1 MDLTW
6 LESAQPDHRDVAG
19 AVAVLE
25 AARSVDSPHRP
36 GPTVS
41 AFTASLRHG
50 WDGDPPAVAVA
61 SGADGRV
68 IGVLELSLPRWD
80 NTHLGWVEVT
90 VDPLAR
96 RKGLGRRLFEAGVER
111 TRDAGRRLVVSESWE
126 QSAGVA
132 FAQAMGLDRASQE
145 VQRRQDLTSLDWER
159 FSHEESPAQPLA
171 AGYDLI
177 RMPGSTPDELLADVV
192 RMTAAIN
199 DAPTDDLD
207 IEDEVFSPERIRTFE
222 AAQAAAR
229 QRLYRLVARER
240 STGVLAGHT
249 MVGVDAERPWLAGQ
263 WDTSVLREHR
273 GHRLGLVLKIAML
286 RWLGEVEPQLRT
298 LDTWNAASNA
308 HMVDVNEV
316 LGYQVVATAIAWQRH
331 L

>member
-1 MDLTW
+1 M
-6 LESAQPDHRDVAG
+6 RDVAG

-25 AARSVDSPHRP
+25 AARAVDSPHRP
-36 GPTVS
+36 SPTVS

-50 WDGDPPAVAVA
+50 WDGDPPSIAVTRGVH
-61 SGADGRV
+61 GRV

-80 NTHLGWVEVT
+80 NTHLGWVEVS

-96 RKGLGRRLFEAGVER
+96 RQGVGRRLFEAGVER
-111 TRDAGRRLVVSESWE
+111 TRDAGRRLVVAESWE
-126 QSAGVA
+126 ESAGMA
-132 FAQAMGLDRASQE
+132 FAKALGLERASQE
-145 VQRRQDLTSLDWER
+145 VQRRQDLTTLDWER
-159 FSHEESPAQPLA
+159 LSHEESTAQPLA
-171 AGYDLI
+171 AGYELVQ
-177 RMPGSTPDELLADVV
+177 MPGSTPDDLLADVV

-207 IEDEVFSPERIRTFE
+207 VEDEVFSPERIRAFE
-222 AAQAAAR
+222 AAQTAAA
-229 QRLYRLVARER
+229 QRLYRLVAREQ

-273 GHRLGLVLKIAML
+273 GHRLGLALKISML
-286 RWLGEVEPQLRT
+286 RWLGEAEPQLRI

-308 HMVDVNEV
+308 HMIDVNEV
-316 LGYQVVATAIAWQRH
+316 LGYQVVATAIAWQCR